1 MRTMRTT
8 RGEQVFNVVNIVV
21 LFILGLTTLLPF
33 LHVLAKSLSSQVAI
47 SLGQVTFLPVDFQ
60 IGTFQY
66 VLEQEQFV
74 GSFRNS
80 VIVTL
85 VGTVLALTMTVMIAY
100 PLSKPK
106 LKGRKFFMLVF
117 VFVMLFSGGMVPNY
131 LLYKTFGLVNTL
143 WALIVPGMLS
153 VFNILLVK
161 TFFEE
166 LPESVEESARIDGAN
181 NFTILFRI
189 VLPMALPVMAAVG
202 LFFAVA
208 YWNNYF
214 SAVLYI
220 TKPDL
225 KPLQMYLYELI
236 SQTTPE
242 MGMELDADR
251 MMNVDP
257 ESIRAATIMLSTLP
271 ILCLYPF
278 LQKYFVK
285 GITIGSVKG

>member
-33 LHVLAKSLSSQVAI
+33 LHVLAKSLSSQLAI
-47 SLGQVTFLPVDFQ
+47 SLGQVTFLPVDLQ

-66 VLEQEQFV
+66 VLEQDQFT

-80 VIVTL
+80 VIITIA
-85 VGTVLALTMTVMIAY
+85 GTALALIMTVMIAY

-189 VLPMALPVMAAVG
+189 VLPMALPVLAAVG

-236 SQTTPE
+236 SQSSPE
-242 MGMELDADR
+242 MGMEIDADR

>member
-1 MRTMRTT
+1 
-8 RGEQVFNVVNIVV
+8 VNIVV

-33 LHVLAKSLSSQVAI
+33 LHVLAKSLSSQLAI
-47 SLGQVTFLPVDFQ
+47 SLGQVTFLPVDLQ

-66 VLEQEQFV
+66 VLEQDQFT

-80 VIVTL
+80 VIITIA
-85 VGTVLALTMTVMIAY
+85 GTALALIMTVMIAY

-189 VLPMALPVMAAVG
+189 VLPMALPVLAAVG

-236 SQTTPE
+236 SQSSPE
-242 MGMELDADR
+242 MGMEIDADR

>member
-1 MRTMRTT
+1 MRTT